1 MWEGAHRMAYRLVR
15 FNRILRLPRTTH
27 YNSQRL
33 LQLWRSIY
41 SLSGARLGTSIGINT
56 SCDVMYLAT
65 SPSQPSNPF
74 PDQPKRMTGST
85 PASPLPPPIHYV
97 QSACATSQQHPWSY
111 DLIFQQLVPGYELL
125 GTRWSE
131 PHAQPGMEGE
141 GRQCVAGVYARKH
154 AIPIRNFVEV
164 MNIIHSA
171 LFYQIL
177 YGCGRKRWHILYLN
191 NTFSKLHRCHS
202 CHLFANSVAP
212 EPEGSWPQSQQPA
225 TGPYP
230 EPTES
235 SSQPPRISPRSI
247 LIPSIYASVFRM
259 VSFLRVFTLKTCN
272 FVICCQL

>member
-1 MWEGAHRMAYRLVR
+1 MHVFHPYSKPTNTTYIERISPLLQGWLKRKLVWQHSFRESVALNTWKYVYVTIKEPPMWEGAHRMAYRLVR

-41 SLSGARLGTSIGINT
+41 SHSGARLGTSIGINT

-65 SPSQPSNPF
+65 SPSQPSSPF

-131 PHAQPGMEGE
+131 PHAQPGMERGAV
-141 GRQCVAGVYARKH
+141 R
-154 AIPIRNFVEV
+154 
-164 MNIIHSA
+164 S
-171 LFYQIL
+171 
-177 YGCGRKRWHILYLN
+177 
-191 NTFSKLHRCHS
+191 
-202 CHLFANSVAP
+202 
-212 EPEGSWPQSQQPA
+212 
-225 TGPYP
+225 
-230 EPTES
+230 
-235 SSQPPRISPRSI
+235 RSI
-247 LIPSIYASVFRM
+247 RKEA
-259 VSFLRVFTLKTCN
+259 CN
-272 FVICCQL
+272 PDT